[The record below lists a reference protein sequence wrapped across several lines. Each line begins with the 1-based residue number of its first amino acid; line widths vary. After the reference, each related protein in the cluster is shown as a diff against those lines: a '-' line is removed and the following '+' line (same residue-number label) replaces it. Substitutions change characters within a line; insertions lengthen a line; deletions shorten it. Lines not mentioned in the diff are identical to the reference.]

1 MNPMPPTPDLDAS
14 VVVPTHNRRDLIRR
28 CLESLEAQ
36 TQDLASFEVVI
47 IDDGSTDGTGEMLEQ
62 LETPLR
68 LRVLRLGAIGQSAA
82 RNAAIEASESP
93 LCILLDDDVI
103 ASPELVAEH
112 LAAHRANGRI
122 AGIGALAQERFEGRD
137 WFVDAFARGWA
148 RHYARLEHEPARW
161 PDCYGGNFSAS
172 RAALLEVGGFATD
185 LAVSKDIEIG
195 FRLEEHGYQPTYI
208 PRARAIH
215 DDQKP
220 RDRLLA
226 DIRRAGS
233 GYPGLAERHPK
244 MAPTLLGSFG
254 VGSPR
259 ELALRRL
266 LLTLRCPPGLLVAL
280 GAAMPT
286 ERGRDLWYEFVR
298 KYAFWLA
305 VRRTVDREEWSRLTG
320 QRRSTRDPE

>member
-1 MNPMPPTPDLDAS
+1 MPSTPNLDAS

-36 TQDLASFEVVI
+36 THELAAFEVVI

-68 LRVLRLGAIGQSAA
+68 LRILQLGAVGQSAA
-82 RNAAIEASESP
+82 RNAAIEASDSP
-93 LCILLDDDVI
+93 ICILLDDDVV

-112 LAAHRANGRI
+112 LEAHRANGPI
-122 AGIGALAQERFEGRD
+122 AGIGALSQGSFEGRD

-208 PRARAIH
+208 PLARAIH

-226 DIRRAGS
+226 DIHRAGC

-244 MAPTLLGSFG
+244 MAPTLLGSFR

-266 LLTLRCPPGLLVAL
+266 LIALRCPPRLLVAL
-280 GAAMPT
+280 GAALPT
-286 ERGRDLWYEFVR
+286 ERGKDLWYEFVR
-298 KYAFWLA
+298 KFAFWLA
-305 VRRTVDREEWSRLTG
+305 VRRQVDREEWLRLTRG
-320 QRRSTRDPE
+320 QPAAPEPE

>member
-1 MNPMPPTPDLDAS
+1 MPSTSKPDAS

-28 CLESLEAQ
+28 CLDSLEKQ
-36 TQDLASFEVVI
+36 THDLEAFEVVV
-47 IDDGSTDGTGEMLEQ
+47 IDDGSTDGTAEMLER

-68 LRVLRLGAIGQSAA
+68 LRVLQLGAVGQSAA
-82 RNAAIEASESP
+82 RNAAIEASNGP
-93 LCILLDDDVI
+93 ICILLDDDVI

-148 RHYARLEHEPARW
+148 RHYARLDHEPARW
-161 PDCYGGNFSAS
+161 PDCYGGNFSVS
-172 RAALLEVGGFATD
+172 REGLLEVGGFATD

-208 PRARAIH
+208 PLARAIH

-226 DIRRAGS
+226 DVHRAGS
-233 GYPGLAERHPK
+233 GYVGLAERHPK
-244 MAPTLLGSFG
+244 MAPTLLGSFRA
-254 VGSPR
+254 GSPR

-266 LLTLRCPPGLLVAL
+266 LIALRVSPRILVAL
-280 GAAMPT
+280 GALVPT
-286 ERGRDLWYEFVR
+286 ERGKDLWYEFVR
-298 KYAFWLA
+298 KFAFWLA
-305 VRRTVDREEWSRLTG
+305 VRRQVDRTKWLRLT
-320 QRRSTRDPE
+320 RSGPGDSQ